1 MRPVIP
7 ATLAPQIRHFREI
20 SAIKDEWR
28 LFNQIRKVYLCR
40 GAKKAKGV
48 SGLIVESVQGVAI
61 GLFKIVDH
69 GRNDRGGTGEKI
81 SVGNNLE
88 RNNRLS
94 QSTDGT
100 QYSITPLSS
109 DGEFKGDIKAV
120 LMEKRQEP

>member
-69 GRNDRGGTGEKI
+69 RRNDRGGR
-81 SVGNNLE
+81 E
-88 RNNRLS
+88 RKFPWVMTS
-94 QSTDGT
+94 K
-100 QYSITPLSS
+100 
-109 DGEFKGDIKAV
+109 EIKDCLKA
-120 LMEKRQEP
+120 LMGLNIP